1 MSEGEFAGMVWW
13 ESPGFFAGL
22 QDVSFDSSC
31 VAGDSCLIVE
41 CFEWATFQLASND
54 TQCFI
59 LASFKGVDDCVRE
72 PGLPSRATVVWSAA
86 YVLCTVQFGEM
97 FLIPPPFRVAH

>member
-1 MSEGEFAGMVWW
+1 MGEGEFARMVWW

-22 QDVSFDSSC
+22 QDVSFDPRS

-41 CFEWATFQLASND
+41 RFEWAALQLASND

-59 LASFKGVDDCVRE
+59 LASFKGVDGCVRE
-72 PGLPSRATVVWSAA
+72 PGLPSWATVVWSAA
-86 YVLCTVQFGEM
+86 YVRIVQLGEM
-97 FLIPPPFRVAH
+97 ILIPSPFRVAH